1 MDENLKQQ
9 LFPAIAV
16 FNLTVLAYVLVAW
29 NFFSTDMWYLSDLFM
44 QGLIGAG
51 IGLVTG
57 GITLGV
63 MMMRK

>member
-1 MDENLKQQ
+1 MDEKLKQQ
-9 LFPAIAV
+9 LFPAVIVFCWTILGWVVYRYLTSELGMSFEQFAV
-16 FNLTVLAYVLVAW
+16 QL
-29 NFFSTDMWYLSDLFM
+29 
-44 QGLIGAG
+44 LIGAG